1 MARRDGAGAAATRPR
16 QLQPWRGRALFR
28 TVGVALLE
36 AVPTYRIVSRAA
48 KYGMFFLALAFV
60 TCGCF
65 EMLARVRI
73 HPVQYALLGA
83 SVVLFPLLLLP
94 ALGEAIGFTA
104 AYAAAAAVAL
114 QASAYVGAVTRGGL
128 LEAAMAGVLG
138 VLFVFLYVVLSL
150 EAWSLLVGA
159 LALFL
164 ALSVVMAVTRR
175 VEWAS

>member
-104 AYAAAAAVAL
+104 AYAAAVAL
-114 QASAYVGAVTRGGL
+114 RASAYVGAVTLRGL
-128 LEAAMAGVLG
+128 LEAVMAGVLG